1 MWFWKLGV
9 VCFLIPAIKVHVCF
23 LYFSEP
29 LNVEKC
35 QEKLKSYYDTFSKVK
50 IIPWNESSSIEI
62 DKIYTPLNW
71 VRDHRKPSGVTKEEL
86 EDYTDMFK
94 GKPTRMLVYGRPG
107 IGKSTFCKKAAYD
120 WSKAL
125 REILM
130 NFCIL
135 LLIKLR
141 DVCDV
146 GNIRDVLR
154 ASKLLASDGPIS
166 VDSLYDYIINNQ
178 DKVLLILD
186 GYDEYSFAE
195 ERSPILAIWKGEQL
209 RDCYVI
215 VTTRQLE
222 CDELRG
228 PSHVQLEI
236 QGFKSWK
243 QKETFARKLLAGEEH
258 PDEFMSYLYENHL
271 GDMAEIPLL
280 LLMLCILWKEKHHI
294 GLPKSRADI
303 FTQFIQTMLDHKG
316 GSRQPRPFQKV
327 TSTEAKE
334 DLSNLGKA
342 AFEALLQDRLYVR
355 CSELPSNISRSFQK
369 LSEVGL
375 FQIVNLTSLNPEK
388 GAYFIHKSVQEFLA
402 AWHIK
407 EEVLSIKGESTPSLS
422 KVESFEKI
430 NKMDEVLK
438 FACELSTEAAC
449 AVFHHVG
456 SVGRKESVSECDFI
470 ELLLEGEELSRYED
484 LYLELILHSYV
495 CCSAEKRRDLYSVF
509 PSFTG
514 DVFLYLDSNK
524 VNITANEHLLKSDMI
539 PDLIFF
545 PDYEDSSEKS
555 YRDLITVAEDTN
567 AVFLSCSGE
576 KKAADLLKKFPR
588 RSVGEFFLKRE
599 RKIVVYV
606 YQIRKEK
613 DGSTFPT
620 EMLRELI
627 SPTAESTQVT
637 RLVDPL
643 NEHDSET
650 ASSLNQNTDSI
661 TGPTPQSLSCVKQI
675 YIGHIERQEIKMLAD
690 FLPLFTALRRIV
702 IHGKPSEIIDAQLTE
717 TLVSRI
723 IFTDRLDTL
732 VLTNINLTAKPAAV
746 IARSLHQAPSLDSL
760 HLSGNPLGEGV
771 SVLTQHLSR
780 VPHLERLWLSKV
792 KMTKQQVNELSATV
806 RQSNIYWLK
815 TEYHVSFVIVVCI
828 IVVIILIDSIQF
840 PVVLC

>member
-1 MWFWKLGV
+1 MF
-9 VCFLIPAIKVHVCF
+9 FLKYF
-23 LYFSEP
+23 LVP

-35 QEKLKSYYDTFSKVK
+35 QEQLQSYYDTFSKVK
-50 IIPWNESSSIEI
+50 VVPRDDSSSVQI
-62 DKIYTPLNW
+62 DEIYTPLSW
-71 VRDHRKPSGVTKEEL
+71 VRDDRKPTGVTQKEL

-94 GKPTRMLVYGRPG
+94 DDEYHRKPTRTLVYGRPG

-125 REILM
+125 KEILM
-130 NFCIL
+130 NFSIL

-186 GYDEYSFAE
+186 GYDEYSCVKE
-195 ERSPILAIWKGEQL
+195 HSPILAIWKGEQL
-209 RDCYVI
+209 RDCHVI
-215 VTTRQLE
+215 VTTRQLK
-222 CDELRG
+222 CDELIG

-236 QGFKSWK
+236 QGFKSWS
-243 QKETFARKLLAGEEH
+243 QIVTFARKFLAGEQDL
-258 PDEFMSYLYENHL
+258 DEFMSYLKEKDLL
-271 GDMAEIPLL
+271 GMAEIPLL
-280 LLMLCILWKEKHHI
+280 LLMLCILWKAKHHE

-316 GSRQPRPFQKV
+316 GSHQSMPFQKV
-327 TSTEAKE
+327 TSTEARE

-342 AFEALLQDRLYVR
+342 AFEALLLDRLYVR
-355 CSELPSNISRSFQK
+355 CGKLPGNISRSFEK

-407 EEVLSIKGESTPSLS
+407 EEVSSIKGESTPSLS
-422 KVESFEKI
+422 KVESFEEI
-430 NKMDEVLK
+430 LKMNEVLK
-438 FACELSTEAAC
+438 FACELSTEAAY
-449 AVFHHVG
+449 AVFRHVA
-456 SVGRKESVSECDFI
+456 SIERKESFPECDFI
-470 ELLLEGEELSRYED
+470 DPLQAIELPLSQQ
-484 LYLELILHSYV
+484 LYCGLISHSYF
-495 CCSAEKRRDLYSVF
+495 CCSAEKRRDLCSVF
-509 PSFTG
+509 PSCTG
-514 DVFLYLDSNK
+514 GCLYLDSNR
-524 VNITANEHLLKSDMI
+524 VNITANEHLLKSGMI
-539 PDLIFF
+539 PDFIFF
-545 PDYEDSSEKS
+545 PDYENSSEKS

-588 RSVGEFFLKRE
+588 RSLGEFFLKRE

-606 YQIRKEK
+606 YEIRIEK

-650 ASSLNQNTDSI
+650 ASSLTQNTDSI
-661 TGPTPQSLSCVKQI
+661 TGPTPQSLSCVKRISIFQT
-675 YIGHIERQEIKMLAD
+675 ERQEIKMLAD
-690 FLPLFTALRRIV
+690 FLPLFTALRWIL
-702 IHGKPSEIIDAQLTE
+702 IFGKPSEIIDAQLTE

-746 IARSLHQAPSLDSL
+746 IARSLHQAPSLRYL
-760 HLSGNPLGEGV
+760 NLSHNPLGEGV
-771 SVLTQHLSR
+771 SVLTRHLSR
-780 VPHLERLWLSKV
+780 VPHLEILFLDDV
-792 KMTKQQVNELSATV
+792 KMTKQQVNDLSAAV
-806 RQSNIYWLK
+806 RQSNISSLG
-815 TEYHVSFVIVVCI
+815 THYHVSFVILVCI
-828 IVVIILIDSIQF
+828 CSLYSWRFCSISCGG
-840 PVVLC
+840 VLRIFTPLVRGASAM

>member
-1 MWFWKLGV
+1 MT
-9 VCFLIPAIKVHVCF
+9 
-23 LYFSEP
+23 
-29 LNVEKC
+29 
-35 QEKLKSYYDTFSKVK
+35 Q
-50 IIPWNESSSIEI
+50 
-62 DKIYTPLNW
+62 
-71 VRDHRKPSGVTKEEL
+71 EEL

-94 GKPTRMLVYGRPG
+94 GKHTRMLVYGRPG
-107 IGKSTFCKKAAYD
+107 IGKTTFCKKAAYD
-120 WSKAL
+120 WSKASK
-125 REILM
+125 EILM
-130 NFCIL
+130 NFSIV

-195 ERSPILAIWKGEQL
+195 EHSPILAIWKGEQL
-209 RDCYVI
+209 RDCHVI
-215 VTTRQLE
+215 VTTRQLK

-236 QGFKSWK
+236 QGFKSWER
-243 QKETFARKLLAGEEH
+243 KETFARKFMAGEEDL
-258 PDEFMSYLYENHL
+258 DEFRLYLEEKDL
-271 GDMAEIPLL
+271 DDMAEIPLL
-280 LLMLCILWKEKHHI
+280 LLMLCSLWKEKRHE

-316 GSRQPRPFQKV
+316 GSHQSMPFQKV
-327 TSTEAKE
+327 TSTEARE

-355 CSELPSNISRSFQK
+355 CSELPGNISRSFEK

-407 EEVLSIKGESTPSLS
+407 EEVSSIKEESTPSLS
-422 KVESFEKI
+422 KVESFEGI
-430 NKMDEVLK
+430 LKMNEVLK
-438 FACELSTEAAC
+438 FACELSTEAAY
-449 AVFHHVG
+449 AVFRHVA
-456 SVGRKESVSECDFI
+456 SVERKESFPECDFI
-470 ELLLEGEELSRYED
+470 DPLQAIELPLSQNQQ
-484 LYLELILHSYV
+484 LYCGLISHSYF
-495 CCSAEKRRDLYSVF
+495 CCSAEKRRDLCSVF
-509 PSFTG
+509 PSYTG

-524 VNITANEHLLKSDMI
+524 VNVTANEHLLKSGMI
-539 PDLIFF
+539 PDFIFF
-545 PDYEDSSEKS
+545 PYFLFEDSSEKS

-588 RSVGEFFLKRE
+588 RYLGEFFLKRE

-627 SPTAESTQVT
+627 SPTAESTQMKRVG
-637 RLVDPL
+637 DPL

-650 ASSLNQNTDSI
+650 ASYLTKNTNSI
-661 TGPTPQSLSCVKQI
+661 TGPTPRSLSCLSCI
-675 YIGHIERQEIKMLAD
+675 NTFHIGRQEMKMLAD
-690 FLPLFTALRRIV
+690 CLPLFTALHDIL
-702 IHGKPSEIIDAQLTE
+702 IFGKPFEIIDAQLTE

-723 IFTDRLDTL
+723 IFTDKFHTL
-732 VLTNINLTAKPAAV
+732 VLTNINLTAKPAKV
-746 IARSLHQAPSLDSL
+746 IARSLHQAPSLR
-760 HLSGNPLGEGV
+760 HLNMSENPLGEGV
-771 SVLTQHLSR
+771 SVLTQHLSC
-780 VPHLERLWLSKV
+780 VPHLERLCLFDV
-792 KMTKQQVNELSATV
+792 KMTKQQVNELSAAV
-806 RQSNIYWLK
+806 RQSNISWLE
-815 TEYHVSFVIVVCI
+815 TEYHVSFVILVCI
-828 IVVIILIDSIQF
+828 CSHYSCPFCSIYCG
-840 PVVLC
+840 VVLRIFTPLVRGASAIFPLLL

>member
-1 MWFWKLGV
+1 M
-9 VCFLIPAIKVHVCF
+9 
-23 LYFSEP
+23 
-29 LNVEKC
+29 NVEKC

-50 IIPWNESSSIEI
+50 IVPWDESSSIEI
-62 DKIYTPLNW
+62 NEIYTPLNW

-107 IGKSTFCKKAAYD
+107 IGKTTFCKKAAYD

-146 GNIRDVLR
+146 ENIRDVLR

-186 GYDEYSFAE
+186 GYDEYSCVKE
-195 ERSPILAIWKGEQL
+195 HSPILAIWKGEQL
-209 RDCYVI
+209 RDCHVI
-215 VTTRQLE
+215 VTTRQLK

-236 QGFKSWK
+236 QGFKSWERK
-243 QKETFARKLLAGEEH
+243 RTYARKFLASEQDR
-258 PDEFMSYLYENHL
+258 DEFMLYLEEKDL

-280 LLMLCILWKEKHHI
+280 LLMLCILWKEKHHE
-294 GLPKSRADI
+294 GLPKLRAHI

-316 GSRQPRPFQKV
+316 EIQQPMPFQKV
-327 TSTEAKE
+327 TSTEARE
-334 DLSNLGKA
+334 DLSNLGKV

-375 FQIVNLTSLNPEK
+375 FQIVNVTSRKPEK
-388 GAYFIHKSVQEFLA
+388 EAYFIHKSVQEFLA

-430 NKMDEVLK
+430 VKMNEVLK

-456 SVGRKESVSECDFI
+456 SVGRKEFLSKCDYS
-470 ELLLEGEELSRYED
+470 ELLLENEILSQNQKH
-484 LYLELILHSYV
+484 YLKLISHSYI
-495 CCSAEKRRDLYSVF
+495 CCSAEKRQDLCSVF
-509 PSFTG
+509 PSCTG
-514 DVFLYLDSNK
+514 GVLSLDSNQL
-524 VNITANEHLLKSDMI
+524 NITANEHLLKSAVI
-539 PDLIFF
+539 PDFIFF
-545 PDYEDSSEKS
+545 PRDKGDSEKS

-567 AVFLSCSGE
+567 AVFFSCSGE
-576 KKAADLLKKFPR
+576 KKAADLLKTFPR
-588 RSVGEFFLKRE
+588 RPSKEFLLKRE
-599 RKIVVYV
+599 SKIILYV
-606 YQIRKEK
+606 YRIQKE
-613 DGSTFPT
+613 GSYSFPT

-627 SPTAESTQVT
+627 SSTTESTQVK
-637 RLVDPL
+637 RVGDPL
-643 NEHDSET
+643 NEQDNET
-650 ASSLNQNTDSI
+650 ASCLTKNTDST
-661 TGPTPQSLSCVKQI
+661 TGSTPNSLSCMKIIDIV
-675 YIGHIERQEIKMLAD
+675 GLERQEMRMLAD
-690 FLPLFTALRRIV
+690 CLPFCTCLRWIV
-702 IHGKPSEIIDAQLTE
+702 IVGEPCEIFDAQLTE
-717 TLVSRI
+717 TMVSRI
-723 IFTDRLDTL
+723 IFTDRLSTL
-732 VLTNINLTAKPAAV
+732 ILNNINLKARPTAA
-746 IARSLHQAPSLDSL
+746 IARSLHQAPSLHIL
-760 HLSGNPLGEGV
+760 NLSQNPLGEGV
-771 SVLTQHLSR
+771 RVLARHLSC
-780 VPHLERLWLSKV
+780 VPRLITLTLAGV
-792 KMTKQQVNELSATV
+792 KMTRQQMDDLSAAL
-806 RQSNIYWLK
+806 RQRTFPFLV
-815 TEYHVSFVIVVCI
+815 TRYHVSFVILVCI
-828 IVVIILIDSIQF
+828 CSHYSWMFCSITRGVV
-840 PVVLC
+840 

>member
-1 MWFWKLGV
+1 M
-9 VCFLIPAIKVHVCF
+9 
-23 LYFSEP
+23 
-29 LNVEKC
+29 NVEKC

-50 IIPWNESSSIEI
+50 IVPWDESSSIEI
-62 DKIYTPLNW
+62 NEIYTPLNW

-107 IGKSTFCKKAAYD
+107 IGKTTFCKKAAYD

-125 REILM
+125 KEILM

-146 GNIRDVLR
+146 ENIRDVLR

-209 RDCYVI
+209 RDCHVI
-215 VTTRQLE
+215 VTTRQLK

-236 QGFKSWK
+236 QGFKSWERK
-243 QKETFARKLLAGEEH
+243 RTFARKFLASEQDL
-258 PDEFMSYLYENHL
+258 DEFMSYLEEKDL

-280 LLMLCILWKEKHHI
+280 LLMLCILWKEKHHE

-316 GSRQPRPFQKV
+316 GSHQSMPFQKV
-327 TSTEAKE
+327 TSTEARE

-430 NKMDEVLK
+430 VKMSEALK

-449 AVFHHVG
+449 AVFRHVG
-456 SVGRKESVSECDFI
+456 SVGRKESLSECDFI
-470 ELLLEGEELSRYED
+470 DLLQQCEWQLSQDQEHC
-484 LYLELILHSYV
+484 LKLISHSYI
-495 CCSAEKRRDLYSVF
+495 CCSAEKRRDLCSMF
-509 PSFTG
+509 PSYTG
-514 DVFLYLDSNK
+514 GVLSLDSNQL
-524 VNITANEHLLKSDMI
+524 NITANEHFLKSGTI
-539 PDLIFF
+539 PDFILFLPF
-545 PDYEDSSEKS
+545 MDSEKS

-567 AVFLSCSGE
+567 AVFFSCSGE
-576 KKAADLLKKFPR
+576 KKAADLLKTFPR
-588 RSVGEFFLKRE
+588 RPSKEFLLKRE
-599 RKIVVYV
+599 SKIILYV
-606 YQIRKEK
+606 YRIQKE
-613 DGSTFPT
+613 GSYSFPT

-627 SPTAESTQVT
+627 SSTTESTQVK
-637 RLVDPL
+637 RVGDPL
-643 NEHDSET
+643 NEQDNET
-650 ASSLNQNTDSI
+650 ASCLTKNTDST
-661 TGPTPQSLSCVKQI
+661 TGSTPNSLSCMKIIDIV
-675 YIGHIERQEIKMLAD
+675 GLERQEMRMLAD
-690 FLPLFTALRRIV
+690 CLPFCTCLRWIV
-702 IHGKPSEIIDAQLTE
+702 IVGEPCEIFDAQLTE
-717 TLVSRI
+717 TMVSRI
-723 IFTDRLDTL
+723 IFTDRLSTL
-732 VLTNINLTAKPAAV
+732 ILNNINLKARPTAA
-746 IARSLHQAPSLDSL
+746 IARSLHQAPSLHIL
-760 HLSGNPLGEGV
+760 NLSQNPLGEGV
-771 SVLTQHLSR
+771 RVLARHLSC
-780 VPHLERLWLSKV
+780 VPRLITLTLAGV
-792 KMTKQQVNELSATV
+792 KMTRQQMDDLSAAL
-806 RQSNIYWLK
+806 RQRTFPFLV
-815 TEYHVSFVIVVCI
+815 TRYHVSFVILVCI
-828 IVVIILIDSIQF
+828 CSHYSWMFCSITRGVV
-840 PVVLC
+840 